1 MNYNFSTR
9 QSSGGHGAHAC
20 KKLRTAI
27 LAQTLFFL
35 NYFTF
40 GKGYGLKSFSGSNC
54 RGVWFKLLRCVR
66 EEEGKV
72 RHLAFPCF

>member
-40 GKGYGLKSFSGSNC
+40 GE
-54 RGVWFKLLRCVR
+54 GVRIKKFFWFKLPRCVVQTAEVCSRGRR
-66 EEEGKV
+66 ES
-72 RHLAFPCF
+72 